1 MKPKLRSQAPA
12 RERRANSKR
21 RPQTIARRTKTERTP
36 DKQRRRTNAERTA
49 RTRERVMASV
59 VESIAEVGYQKTT
72 AAEIARRAGVT
83 WGAVQHHFGDKDG
96 ILMAV
101 LVQSFDRFALAL
113 GEAPA
118 EGEEPERRVARFVD
132 RSWEHFASPH
142 YRSTFEI
149 LLNLP
154 PDLELSWQSEMLGAW
169 TRIWSEYF
177 PSSALSRRRTVDLMH
192 YTISVLSGL
201 AATKILEGPD
211 ARIRA
216 AELGFLKD
224 TLYRELTPAGLRR
237 H

>member
-1 MKPKLRSQAPA
+1 MSSKLRIQAPA
-12 RERRANSKR
+12 GGRGADKR
-21 RPQTIARRTKTERTP
+21 RPQTIKRRTKGKRTP
-36 DKQRRRTNAERTA
+36 EKLARRTNAERTA

-101 LVQSFDRFALAL
+101 LVRSFDRFALAL

-118 EGEEPERRVARFVD
+118 GDEELERRVARFVD

-154 PDLELSWQSEMLGAW
+154 PDLELSWQGEMLGTW

-177 PSSALSRRRTVDLMH
+177 PDSTLSRRRTVDLMH

-211 ARIRA
+211 ARVRA

-224 TLYRELTPAGLRR
+224 TLHRELTSADPPR